1 MLCCSL
7 GLRAS
12 LVDTIEMD
20 HPRDI
25 NHCLFQ
31 GLKQWIMRNYDTTKH
46 GLPTWRRLVEAV
58 DDSSGGH
65 NHALALEIAEKH
77 KGEYTHSHTH
87 KHTHSLIMILANNNP
102 KIFSDFSSK

>member
-1 MLCCSL
+1 MVFDVVLPVSAKWSMICCSL

-20 HPRDI
+20 HPRDVSR
-25 NHCLFQ
+25 CLFQ
-31 GLKQWIMRNYDTTKH
+31 GLKQWILKNYDTTKH
-46 GLPTWRRLVEAV
+46 GLPSWRRLVEAV

-77 KGEYTHSHTH
+77 KR
-87 KHTHSLIMILANNNP
+87 
-102 KIFSDFSSK
+102 